1 MAKNK
6 KKASKPK
13 PEKTEPA
20 KTDCEAP
27 ESEPATSHQEPAP
40 ENAIELIDN
49 DKTGDDEAGLR
60 KEVERLQNE
69 VSNLKQQLEKQ
80 AKHGSK
86 DEKDENSEKTNKEVK
101 DEEELTTKL
110 AKIQEERDQFENQ
123 YNSLLSRL
131 SSMKSVFNKMRESQE
146 ELESCQEQLR
156 EYESQNLS
164 LRNKLENSNREHEE
178 LQNTVVTLNQEVS
191 GLNDECESLSQ
202 ELSEAV
208 EKSSKFEEDLK
219 TLSSHNANERHT
231 WETKF
236 KELELL
242 LSNMKQ
248 DMESLKEEREDLKQR
263 LEKSERLKETSEASL
278 AELERQLELQQ
289 QAGEE
294 TISEKAKRI
303 QTLEAQIQEY
313 RIKNEKIELERVN
326 LLSQVEGMREA
337 VEQKEA
343 LQQECKERLLQIGK
357 LRHEAII
364 LNEHLTKAL
373 AMLKKSS
380 DSETVDKE
388 LISNLLISF
397 VAIPRADPK
406 KFEVLELISSFLNWD
421 DDKKQQAGLIYAANG
436 QRSNTNGSRTQNFVS
451 LWTEFLEKESVN

>member
-13 PEKTEPA
+13 HEKKEPVEADCVASEPELADSQHEPA
-20 KTDCEAP
+20 SEKGL
-27 ESEPATSHQEPAP
+27 ESIA
-40 ENAIELIDN
+40 D
-49 DKTGDDEAGLR
+49 DKTAEDEASLR
-60 KEVERLQNE
+60 KEVQHLQNE
-69 VSNLKQQLEKQ
+69 LANLKLQLEKQ
-80 AKHGSK
+80 AETESEDHE
-86 DEKDENSEKTNKEVK
+86 DEKSGKDDKNAEEK
-101 DEEELTTKL
+101 EELTMQL
-110 AKIQEERDQFENQ
+110 AKVQEERDQFENQ

-146 ELESCQEQLR
+146 ELDSCQEQLR

-164 LRNKLENSNREHEE
+164 LRNKLENSNREHED
-178 LQNTVVTLNQEVS
+178 LQNTVATLNQEVS
-191 GLNDECESLSQ
+191 GLNDECELLSQ

-208 EKSSKFEEDLK
+208 KKSSKFEEDLK
-219 TLSSHNANERHT
+219 IMLSQTADERRT
-231 WETKF
+231 WESKF

-242 LSNMKQ
+242 LSNRKQ

-263 LEKSERLKETSEASL
+263 LEKSERLKEASEASL
-278 AELERQLELQQ
+278 TELERQLELQQ
-289 QAGEE
+289 QTGEE
-294 TISEKAKRI
+294 IVSEKVKQI
-303 QTLEAQIQEY
+303 QTLEAQVQEY
-313 RIKNEKIELERVN
+313 RIKNEKNELELAN
-326 LLSQVEGMREA
+326 LLSQAEGMKG
-337 VEQKEA
+337 VMEQKEA

-436 QRSNTNGSRTQNFVS
+436 QRPNTNGSRTQNFVS